1 MIQKIFYH
9 ALKFYCRV
17 VLRFYFREWQVQKQT
32 IIADGPVIFVA
43 NHQNAFLDAV
53 LIICSSHRNPWA
65 LARANVFKKKWA
77 RTLLTFIQMMPVYR
91 FRDGFDTLR
100 KNEAIMEQCAVLLK
114 TGNSILIFGEGNHNE
129 HYNLRHL
136 QKGFV
141 RIAQAAL
148 QHLPA
153 IKIVPVGLHYEN
165 HTAFR
170 SRVLV
175 SFGKPITITKNY
187 FDLNIV
193 QQTDL
198 LLKTVSDEITPLIL
212 SIPES
217 TYEASLQ
224 YLQTNRKQQ
233 ADIIKQLQHEQQL
246 VKSLAVISAKET
258 ETCFNNT
265 AGLHKAPEG
274 LSEKVFQKII
284 RAYYTLN
291 HWPARL
297 IVRSVT
303 GKPNLDPQFIASL
316 KFALGMVTVPLFY
329 FLQIGLVAMIGNLWL
344 TIGYAISLPLS
355 VILLGEGITYFK
367 PKQS

>member
-1 MIQKIFYH
+1 M
-9 ALKFYCRV
+9 
-17 VLRFYFREWQVQKQT
+17 QKQT
-32 IIADGPVIFVA
+32 AIPDGPVIFVA

-77 RTLLTFIQMMPVYR
+77 HTLLTIIQMMPVYR

-100 KNEAIMEQCAVLLK
+100 KNEVIMDHCATLLK

-129 HYNLRHL
+129 HYNLRPL
-136 QKGFV
+136 QKGFA

-153 IKIVPVGLHYEN
+153 VKIVPVGLHYEN

-175 SFGKPITITKNY
+175 SFGNPITITKSY
-187 FDLNIV
+187 FDGNAV

-198 LLKTVSDEITPLIL
+198 LLKTVADEITPLIL
-212 SIPES
+212 SIPEA
-217 TYEASLQ
+217 TYKTSMQ
-224 YLQTNRKQQ
+224 YLLTHRKQQ

-246 VKSLAVISAKET
+246 VKSLVVSSAKET
-258 ETCFNNT
+258 ETDVNNG
-265 AGLHKAPEG
+265 ASLQKAAEG
-274 LSEKVFQKII
+274 LSQTFFQKII

-291 HWPARL
+291 HLPARL

-355 VILLGEGITYFK
+355 VILLSEGITQLTR
-367 PKQS
+367 KQSLSN

>member
-1 MIQKIFYH
+1 M
-9 ALKFYCRV
+9 
-17 VLRFYFREWQVQKQT
+17 LRFYFKQWQIQKQT
-32 IIADGPVIFVA
+32 TIPDGPVIFVA

-77 RTLLTFIQMMPVYR
+77 HALLTFIQMMPVYR

-100 KNEAIMEQCAVLLK
+100 KNEVIMDQCAALLK
-114 TGNSILIFGEGNHNE
+114 TGSSILIFGEGNHNE
-129 HYNLRHL
+129 HYNLRPL
-136 QKGFV
+136 QKGFA
-141 RIAQAAL
+141 RITQAAL

-153 IKIVPVGLHYEN
+153 VKIVPVGLHYEN

-187 FDLNIV
+187 FDVNPV

-198 LLKTVSDEITPLIL
+198 LLKTVADEITPLIL
-212 SIPES
+212 SIPEA
-217 TYEASLQ
+217 TYEASWQ
-224 YLQTNRKQQ
+224 YLQTHQKQQ
-233 ADIIKQLQHEQQL
+233 ADIIKQLQHQQQL
-246 VKSLAVISAKET
+246 LKSIATASIET
-258 ETCFNNT
+258 ETHINNT
-265 AGLHKAPEG
+265 AGLHEAAEG
-274 LSEKVFQKII
+274 LSQTFFQKII

-297 IVRSVT
+297 VVRSVT

-355 VILLGEGITYFK
+355 VILLSEGVTQLTR
-367 PKQS
+367 KQSLNN